1 MSTCKIISVSTYQQH
16 LENEIKQNIKYK
28 RGNKLKRT
36 KSSIHVVTEIF
47 FRDKGKIYFSLNE

>member
-1 MSTCKIISVSTYQQH
+1 MKVNKTS
-16 LENEIKQNIKYK
+16 NM

-47 FRDKGKIYFSLNE
+47 FRDKGKIYSSLNE